1 MLNSKNL
8 LLNVT
13 FLTGEYPPM
22 QGGIADYTA
31 HLLSHLAPLQINPTV
46 LTSQRWHSPQPTAAT
61 VHAATPNWGW
71 RSWLYLAHH
80 LKTHRPDIL
89 HIQYQAAMYDLGGWV
104 NWLPWYI
111 RLRRWPIRIVTTFHD
126 LRVPYIF
133 PKAGRLRWQSM
144 LALAR
149 DSHAVICTD
158 HENVVRLK
166 QAGLDDSVIL
176 QTIPLGSNIDPYPPA
191 DFDRAIWRARYQA
204 DNNTLLLTYFG
215 FLNES
220 KGGEELIE
228 SVALL
233 RQRGLAVR
241 LVLMGGEVG
250 DADPTNAGYAQ
261 RMRELIKQYDLT
273 EHVYFT
279 GYITPSEVSAHLLAA
294 DAMVMP
300 YREGIT
306 FRRTTL
312 VTALRHG
319 CPLIST
325 EPFDL
330 SLIPE
335 VRDGENVLL
344 ARRHDALS
352 LAETLTR
359 FMDNPILRYKLTAGA
374 KLLGQRFE
382 WSHIAQTTA
391 QLYDEVMKTTY

>member
-1 MLNSKNL
+1 MPNSKNS

-46 LTSQRWHSPQPTAAT
+46 LTSYRWHSSQLTAVP

-71 RSWLYLAHH
+71 RSWFYLAHH

-133 PKAGRLRWQSM
+133 PKAGRFRWQSM

-149 DSHAVICTD
+149 YSHAVICTD

-166 QAGLDDSVIL
+166 QAGLGDSVIL

-191 DFDRAIWRARYQA
+191 DFDRASWRARYQA
-204 DNNTLLLTYFG
+204 DNDTLLLTYFG

-220 KGGEELIE
+220 KGGEELLE
-228 SVALL
+228 SIFLL

-250 DADPTNAGYAQ
+250 DADPTNAAYAQ
-261 RMRELIKQYDLT
+261 RMRDLIKQYDLT
-273 EHVYFT
+273 EQIHFT

-325 EPFDL
+325 EPPDP

>member
-1 MLNSKNL
+1 M
-8 LLNVT
+8 LNVT

-31 HLLSHLAPLQINPTV
+31 HLLSHLTSLQINPAV
-46 LTSQRWHSPQPTAAT
+46 LTSHRWHSPQPPAIT
-61 VHAATPNWGW
+61 VHAATPNWGG
-71 RSWLYLAHH
+71 RSWLYVAHH
-80 LKTHRPDIL
+80 LKRYRPDIL
-89 HIQYQAAMYDLGGWV
+89 HIQYQAAMYDLSGWV
-104 NWLPWYI
+104 NWLPCYL

-133 PKAGRLRWQSM
+133 PKAGQFRWQSM

-149 DSHAVICTD
+149 YSHAVICTD
-158 HENVVRLK
+158 HENLVRLK
-166 QAGLDDSVIL
+166 QAGLNDSVIL

-191 DFDRAIWRARYQA
+191 DFDRAAWRARYQA
-204 DNNTLLLTYFG
+204 DNDTLLLTYFG

-220 KGGEELIE
+220 KGGEELLE

-233 RQRGLAVR
+233 RQRGRAVR
-241 LVLMGGEVG
+241 LVLIGGEVG
-250 DADPTNAGYAQ
+250 DADPTNAAFAQ
-261 RMRELIKQYDLT
+261 RMRALIKQYDLT
-273 EHVYFT
+273 EQVYFT
-279 GYITPSEVSAHLLAA
+279 GYVTPSDVSAHLLAA

-325 EPFDL
+325 EPLDPR
-330 SLIPE
+330 LIPE

-352 LAETLTR
+352 LAETLSR
-359 FMDNPILRYKLTAGA
+359 FADNSILRYKLAAGA
-374 KLLGQRFE
+374 KQLGQRFE
-382 WSHIAQTTA
+382 WSHLAQATA
-391 QLYDEVMKTTY
+391 NLYDEVMKITH